1 MQVPVS
7 ICSGTC
13 DSGTRKV
20 LQKGKPVCCYDCIP
34 CAEGEVSNTTGTSIA
49 LSSIREPFTEVS
61 SRLKTGEAYNF
72 MYGLFHKGSVAR
84 SAISEAV

>member
-1 MQVPVS
+1 MEPV
-7 ICSGTC
+7 
-13 DSGTRKV
+13 
-20 LQKGKPVCCYDCIP
+20 
-34 CAEGEVSNTTGTSIA
+34 
-49 LSSIREPFTEVS
+49 IRELARSSRKESLSAAMTVYRVQKAKSVTGQVLALLLVQLGNLFTKVS